1 MAGWLAGKT
10 RRHGWTGA
18 VTFTPY
24 GTPSV
29 GRRIPTRETATHP
42 TALLP
47 QIATAVIAASRAM
60 KQHQPGMQGGCVNG
74 SQWPGPCTALGGH
87 AYSIDGR
94 QWYISPV
101 APFNATTLFEDGSV
115 VMWRARERPH
125 VILNAKGAILVVYEY
140 TIDTIVDRSTVQC
153 GIHRQIDAITTAAY
167 GNFNLTSQ

>member
-1 MAGWLAGKT
+1 MD
-10 RRHGWTGA
+10 RRGHFHSIWHAFRGQENTYPRDCH
-18 VTFTPY
+18 TPDCNA
-24 GTPSV
+24 
-29 GRRIPTRETATHP
+29 PTDSDGCHRTQPCNETT
-42 TALLP
+42 
-47 QIATAVIAASRAM
+47 
-60 KQHQPGMQGGCVNG
+60 PGMQGGCVNG

-140 TIDTIVDRSTVQC
+140 TIDIIVDRSTVQC